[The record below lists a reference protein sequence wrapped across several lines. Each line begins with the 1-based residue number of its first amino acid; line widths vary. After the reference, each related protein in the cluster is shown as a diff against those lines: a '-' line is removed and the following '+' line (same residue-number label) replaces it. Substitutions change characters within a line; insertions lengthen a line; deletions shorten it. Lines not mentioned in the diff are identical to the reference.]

1 MEVILVILGI
11 LIGIGIGFGICLG
24 MTRSK
29 PSGCIRVIYSDQEES
44 PMLFLNSYIDIH
56 ELSQKKQVTYEVKNE
71 NYISHE

>member
-11 LIGIGIGFGICLG
+11 LIGTGIGFGICLG

-29 PSGCIRVIYSDQEES
+29 PSGCVRVIYSDTEEQ
-44 PMLFLNSYIDIH
+44 PMLFLNSNIDIH
-56 ELSQKKQVTYEVKNE
+56 ELSKKKLVTYEVRNE